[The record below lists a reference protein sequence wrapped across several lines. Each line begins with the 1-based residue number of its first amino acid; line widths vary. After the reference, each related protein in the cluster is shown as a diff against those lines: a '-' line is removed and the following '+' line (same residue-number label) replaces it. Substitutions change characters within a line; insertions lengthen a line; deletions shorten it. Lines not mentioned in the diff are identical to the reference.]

1 MRVKGRFYVPK
12 SYVTQGRVAEAKG
25 APAKKRSAR
34 MGRRKKSSDYGLQLK
49 EKQKIKFSYGLRE
62 KNFLRHVRNAEKT
75 HGDSSA
81 KLLQELE
88 GRLDNAVFRLGFAN
102 ERSSARQIV
111 SHGHILVN
119 GKKVTVPSYK
129 LRKEDIISIRPQ
141 SRDKGIFKD
150 LDIKLKK
157 YTPPNW
163 LSLDK
168 GSHKGEVKGVPSLEE
183 EGMKPSMDSILE
195 FYSR

>member
-1 MRVKGRFYVPK
+1 MRIKGRFYIPK
-12 SYVTQGRVAEAKG
+12 SYVTESRVADSKG
-25 APAKKRSAR
+25 APAKRRSTR
-34 MGRRKKSSDYGLQLK
+34 MGHRKKSSDYGLQLK

-62 KNFLRHVRNAEKT
+62 KNFLRHVRSAEGAR
-75 HGDSSA
+75 GDSSA

-88 GRLDNAVFRLGFAN
+88 SRLDSAVFRLGFAS

-119 GKKVTVPSYK
+119 GRKVTVPSYQLK
-129 LRKEDIISIRPQ
+129 KEDIISIRPQ
-141 SRDKGIFKD
+141 SMGKGIFKD

-157 YTPPNW
+157 YTPPSW

-168 GSHKGEVKGVPSLEE
+168 ESHKGEVKGVPSLEE